1 MNIRSVLHHAAALIL
16 TLCCAAPTR
25 ADDIDIYNNPAANTL
40 QPPMTIIVLDMNLLG
55 ICDNV
60 ITNPNANATC
70 GSLRG
75 TLTLSNYLA
84 LIGGNGVLQNGIGGL
99 PVATLCSLNALLA
112 IPIVSQLTCPLLTG
126 LGLTNLVNGLLNNA
140 LASTGVLLSA
150 LPSATV
156 SILNAALSGPQKVLT
171 DPTQIFAVLQSILTP
186 LINSRVA
193 IVISHANRSN
203 NSNTPV
209 TINGQSYACNF
220 ADLASIPGTRA
231 STTPCSNGAYFLLGF
246 TNLADPAAVIT
257 SLTQKITSAL
267 NPANL
272 VTSLNG
278 LTLSPAN
285 LTPPYQGKE
294 AYDEIVH
301 YLSGDSVYNAPLNR
315 FDGLLA
321 LLTRDTSIESG
332 ANYVRPSATCD
343 TVNVLNV
350 QLTNS
355 AGDSDSDAN
364 LRSARYFP
372 GADQNSDGA
381 LSFPEVV
388 ATARDTGFTV
398 NGNLIKLKSYFV
410 IQDNLSDLA
419 ALQSIGTNV
428 LTYASSAGLLGLGQ
442 SIAEF
447 MKPVL
452 VTDANLLTTSVAAS
466 RSSSTGLLEPAFI
479 PEFRPKD
486 SRKPTWD
493 GNVKQLR
500 LRLDST
506 TGKYSF
512 VAANG
517 VAGISA
523 TDGRISSAARTYW
536 TRTTK
541 LGGALVDGRITELG
555 GAGQNIPGYV
565 YNGGGN
571 PGRVNADGARK
582 LYYDQLSNT
591 NVPSLGGLDA
601 DSQSVRDALRTDL
614 GVTGTTTA
622 DDTTRRSLLLYARG
636 FDVGTTSAP
645 KGTGSG
651 VTGVT
656 GRPWLLGSVLHSR
669 PVAVNYGARSGY
681 SLTDPDIRVL
691 FGSTDGF
698 LHSVRTGHLAS
709 GSDAV
714 DPSGVESWA
723 FMPRAAMGS
732 LKTLRDDTY
741 VPQFPYGVD
750 GAPSVLLIDRG
761 TSSTISGGGPAD
773 GTIDVSNPN
782 DHAYAF
788 FGLRRGGS
796 NYYGMDITDPD
807 SPRLMWRI
815 GTDGLFSANTTTP
828 GLATGSAAW
837 FAELGQTFSTPA
849 IGRMR
854 YINSSNVEVERSVL
868 LFAGGYNGGVDSSGT
883 RIGKDLHNSRNA
895 VTAAQVGTDET
906 RGNALYIVD
915 ALTGELIWKAVRSPG
930 SAVVPYDSTT
940 MSFKHPMLADSIAS
954 DVTAVDT
961 DGDGLTDRLYV
972 GDTGGRIWRADFPS
986 STRSTWTAGPI
997 ASLGRSHGTADT
1009 TQANDRRFFHAPD
1022 YVPSRGKLTTNVN
1035 GVPTISTQ
1043 SYDAIVIG
1051 SGDREDPF
1059 NTTTGNWLYAIRD
1072 RDTATGKSLTD
1083 TTTVDGLIS
1092 SESDARLFTQ
1102 TSLADLTSACSASTV
1117 CAAGAALANG
1127 WRLQLAGSGEKAV
1140 SAPVTINNT
1149 VTISTYTPPAASAT
1163 RCAPDEGTSKVYG
1176 VNLID
1181 SRPTLAAFNTDP
1193 DGSPRTTAAT
1203 APGIAGELT
1212 GLTPQLLEVNADA
1225 IQVQPPL
1232 TYRTFWRERRE
1243 EEPERV
1249 KQ

>member
-1 MNIRSVLHHAAALIL
+1 MSLRTGLQQLALMIL
-16 TLCCAAPTR
+16 TLCCAAPGR
-25 ADDIDIYNNPAANTL
+25 ADDIDIYSNPAANTL
-40 QPPMTIIVLDMNLLG
+40 QPPMTVIVLDMNLLG

-70 GSLRG
+70 GSLRN
-75 TLTLSNYLA
+75 TLTLTNYLA
-84 LIGGNGVLQNGIGGL
+84 LIGGNGVLQNGIAAL
-99 PVATLCSLNALLA
+99 PLATLCSLNALLA
-112 IPIVSQLTCPLLTG
+112 VPIVSQLLCPTLSALGLSNLVTG
-126 LGLTNLVNGLLNNA
+126 LFNSA
-140 LASTGVLLSA
+140 LASSSVLLGA

-171 DPTQIFAVLQSILTP
+171 DPSQIFAVLQSILTP

-203 NSNTPV
+203 TSNTPV

-220 ADLASIPGTRA
+220 ADLASIPGARA

-246 TNLADPAAVIT
+246 TNLADPAAVVT
-257 SLTQKITSAL
+257 SLTQKITNAL

-278 LTLSPAN
+278 LTLTPAN

-301 YLSGDSVYNAPLNR
+301 YLSGDTVYNAPLNYY
-315 FDGLLA
+315 DGLLA
-321 LLTRDTSIESG
+321 LLTRDTAIESG
-332 ANYVRPSATCD
+332 ANYVRPSATCN

-350 QLTNS
+350 QLTDS
-355 AGDSDSDAN
+355 TGDGDSDAD

-372 GADQNSDGA
+372 GVS
-381 LSFPEVV
+381 SFPDVV
-388 ATARDTGFTV
+388 AAARDSGFTV
-398 NGNLIKLKSYFV
+398 NGNLIKLKSYFL
-410 IQDNLSDLA
+410 IQDNLSSLA
-419 ALQSIGTNV
+419 ALQSIGANV
-428 LTYASSAGLLGLGQ
+428 LTYANIAGLLGLGQ

-452 VTDANLLTTSVAAS
+452 VTDAGLLTTSVAAS
-466 RSSSTGLLEPAFI
+466 RASATGLLEPAFL

-486 SRKPTWD
+486 SRKPSWD

-500 LRLDST
+500 LQRNAT
-506 TGKYSF
+506 TGVYSF
-512 VAANG
+512 IAANG
-517 VAGISA
+517 VAGIST
-523 TDGRISSAARTYW
+523 TDGRINPAARTYW

-541 LGGALVDGRITELG
+541 LGGALVDGRTTGLG

-571 PGRVNADGARK
+571 PGRVNADAARK
-582 LYYDQLSNT
+582 LYYDQLSAA

-601 DSQSVRDALRTDL
+601 DTQSVRDALRSDL
-614 GVTGTTTA
+614 GVTGATAA
-622 DDTTRRSLLLYARG
+622 DDTLRRSLLLYARG

-656 GRPWLLGSVLHSR
+656 GRPWLLGAVLHSR

-681 SLTDPDIRVL
+681 SQTDPDIRVL

-714 DPSGVESWA
+714 DPSGVETWA
-723 FMPRAAMGS
+723 FMPRATMSG
-732 LKTLRDDTY
+732 LKTLRDDSY
-741 VPQFPYGVD
+741 SPQFPYGVD
-750 GAPSVLLIDRG
+750 GAPAVLLIDRG
-761 TSSTISGGGPAD
+761 TSTTIAGGGPGD
-773 GTIDVSNPN
+773 GVIDVSNSN
-782 DHAYAF
+782 DHAYAY

-796 NYYGMDITDPD
+796 NYYGLDITDPD
-807 SPRLMWRI
+807 SPRLIWRI
-815 GTDGLFSANTTTP
+815 GSDGLYSANTATP
-828 GLATGSAAW
+828 GFATGSAAW
-837 FAELGQTFSTPA
+837 FAELGQTFSTPS

-854 YINSSNVEVERSVL
+854 YLNSSNTEVERSVL
-868 LFAGGYNGGVDSSGT
+868 LFAGGYNGGVDSSGN
-883 RIGKDLHNSRNA
+883 RIGKDLRNSRNA
-895 VTAAQVGTDET
+895 VTTAQVGTDDT

-915 ALTGELIWKAVRSPG
+915 ALTGELIWKAVRSAG
-930 SAVVPYDSTT
+930 SAIVPYDATT
-940 MSFKHPMLADSIAS
+940 LSFKHPMLADSIPS

-972 GDTGGRIWRADFPS
+972 GDTGGRIWRADFPGS
-986 STRSTWTAGPI
+986 NRSTWTAGPI
-997 ASLGRSHGTADT
+997 ASLGRSHATADAIAT
-1009 TQANDRRFFHAPD
+1009 NDRRFFHAPD
-1022 YVPSRGKLTTNVN
+1022 YVPSRGKLTTTTN
-1035 GVPTISTQ
+1035 GTTTISTQ
-1043 SYDAIVIG
+1043 SYDTIVIG

-1059 NTTTGNWLYAIRD
+1059 NITTGNWLYAIRD
-1072 RDTATGKSLTD
+1072 RDTASGKSLTD
-1083 TTTVDGLIS
+1083 TTTADGVIS
-1092 SESDARLFTQ
+1092 SESDSRLFTQ
-1102 TSLADLTSACSASTV
+1102 PSITDLTSACAASSV

-1127 WRLQLAGSGEKAV
+1127 WRLQLTGTGEKAV
-1140 SAPVTINNT
+1140 SAPVTINNA
-1149 VTISTYTPPAASAT
+1149 VTLSTYTPPAASAT
-1163 RCAPDEGTSKVYG
+1163 RCAPDEGTSRIYG
-1176 VNLID
+1176 VNLVD
-1181 SRPTLAAFNTDP
+1181 SRPFIAQFIN
-1193 DGSPRTTAAT
+1193 DGDADARSTAAT
-1203 APGIAGELT
+1203 APGIAGEVT
-1212 GLTPQLLEVNADA
+1212 GLTPQLLDVNSTA
-1225 IQVQPPL
+1225 INVQPPL